1 MEQPIAIAIPIANI
15 FDYSSIIRTEDPKP
29 ETRNPKPGTRLV
41 DTYSARCLYFAVMN
55 SDNAVFHGTT
65 ILLVRKGN
73 QIVIAGDGQV
83 TLGDTVIKKSARKIR
98 RVYNDRVLVG
108 FAGATADAFALF
120 SRLEMKLEQFQ
131 GNLNRAAVELAQEW
145 RTDRALRHLEA
156 YLLATDGKSIYMI
169 SGTGD
174 VIEPD
179 DGVLAVGSG
188 GVYALAAARALLRHT
203 KMPAGKIAQE
213 ALKIAS
219 EICVFTNSEITI
231 EEL

>member
-1 MEQPIAIAIPIANI
+1 MIAA
-15 FDYSSIIRTEDPKP
+15 
-29 ETRNPKPGTRLV
+29 
-41 DTYSARCLYFAVMN
+41 
-55 SDNAVFHGTT
+55 
-65 ILLVRKGN
+65 
-73 QIVIAGDGQV
+73 DGQV
-83 TLGDTVIKKSARKIR
+83 TLGDTVIKKNARKIR

-120 SRLEMKLEQFQ
+120 ARLENKLEQFQ

-156 YLLATDGKSIYMI
+156 YLLATDGKAVYLL

-179 DGVLAVGSG
+179 DGILAVGSG
-188 GVYALAAARALLRHT
+188 GIYALAAARSLVRHT
-203 KMPAGKIAQE
+203 KLPAAKIAHE

-219 EICVFTNSEITI
+219 EICVFTNDEITV
-231 EEL
+231 ESL

>member
-1 MEQPIAIAIPIANI
+1 MRSGN
-15 FDYSSIIRTEDPKP
+15 R
-29 ETRNPKPGTRLV
+29 
-41 DTYSARCLYFAVMN
+41 
-55 SDNAVFHGTT
+55 VFHGTT
-65 ILLVRKGN
+65 VLLVRRGN
-73 QIVIAGDGQV
+73 RIVIAGDGQV
-83 TLGDTVIKKSARKIR
+83 TLGDTVLKQSAKKIR

-120 SRLEMKLEQFQ
+120 ARLEAKLEQFQ
-131 GNLNRAAVELAQEW
+131 GNLSRAAVELAQEW

-156 YLLATDGKSIYMI
+156 FLLATDGKSTYLL

-203 KMPAGKIAQE
+203 RLPAGKIALE

-219 EICVFTNSEITI
+219 EICVFTNSEILV

>member
-1 MEQPIAIAIPIANI
+1 MILRPVTCDSAFNQ
-15 FDYSSIIRTEDPKP
+15 FDT
-29 ETRNPKPGTRLV
+29 G
-41 DTYSARCLYFAVMN
+41 SARCLYFAVMN
-55 SDNAVFHGTT
+55 SENKIFHGTT
-65 ILLVRKGN
+65 ILLVRRGN

-83 TLGDTVIKKSARKIR
+83 TLGDTVIKQSARKIR

-120 SRLEMKLEQFQ
+120 SRLEVKLEQFQ

-145 RTDRALRHLEA
+145 RMDRALRHLEA
-156 YLLATDGKSIYMI
+156 FLLATDGKSIYLL

-188 GVYALAAARALLRHT
+188 GVFALAAARALLRHT
-203 KMPAGKIAQE
+203 KLPARKIAQE

-219 EICVFTNSEITI
+219 EICVFTNSEII
-231 EEL
+231 VEEL